1 MPFGVEQ
8 RKPSV
13 TVNAPVIFNLGGIEH
28 DASGA
33 MATARP
39 IRAQDPS
46 PPGGMGRRSMPTTT
60 RHKARP

>member
-8 RKPSV
+8 RKPSA
-13 TVNAPVIFNLGGIEH
+13 TVNAPAVFNLGGIEH

-33 MATARP
+33 MATACP

-46 PPGGMGRRSMPTTT
+46 PPGEMDRRSMPTTT